1 MIWYPNM
8 SLNVQ
13 IDKNQNES
21 PSSVLRR
28 FTKKVQEWGGLN
40 KVRSKRYAV
49 RELSSYKTKQATLKK
64 IKKNNERMAEIKL
77 GKFFNTQKS
86 R

>member
-1 MIWYPNM
+1 M

>member
-1 MIWYPNM
+1 MVLCM

-13 IDKNQNES
+13 ISKNQGES

-40 KVRSKRYAV
+40 KVREKRYSERAM
-49 RELSSYKTKQATLKK
+49 SHYKTKQSTLKK
-64 IKKNNERMAEIKL
+64 LKKNAERMAEIKL

>member
-1 MIWYPNM
+1 M

-40 KVRSKRYAV
+40 KVRGKRYAV

-77 GKFFNTQKS
+77 GKFFNVQKS

>member
-1 MIWYPNM
+1 M

-13 IDKNQNES
+13 IGKNQNES

-40 KVRSKRYAV
+40 KVRSKRYAE
-49 RELSSYKTKQATLKK
+49 RAMSTYKTKIATLKK
-64 IKKNNERMAEIKL
+64 IKKNNIRMAEIKL
-77 GKFFNTQKS
+77 GKFFNTTKS